1 MTQTRSSW
9 LRTGAALAAAAALP
23 AVPRRAL
30 AQATPLDVA
39 YAGSMTSLMEGPVK
53 AAAERRLGIA
63 FQGRAQGSNALA
75 NLIAS
80 GGLRPDVFVSVTAS
94 PIRTVL
100 AAGKAKTAV
109 PVARTSMVIAYSPR
123 SSIAAQLAAAGKRG
137 AAPWW
142 RVLETPGTRFGRTDP
157 ATDPQGRN
165 IIFVMQLAGAYYGQ
179 PDLAQRILG
188 PDQNPVQIFEE
199 PTVEARLQSGELDAA
214 AAYRLQPAAFGLPYV
229 ALPAQIDLSDDR
241 RHADYE
247 KATLTLS
254 GKTYHPEP
262 LVYYAA
268 ILNDAAHPQQAAAF
282 VAFLAGRE
290 GQALFH
296 QANYDPVG
304 NAAPLRA

>member
-30 AQATPLDVA
+30 AQTTPLDVA

-100 AAGKAKTAV
+100 AAGKAKSAV

-123 SSIAAQLAAAGKRG
+123 SPSRRSLPRRAS
-137 AAPWW
+137 AAPP
-142 RVLETPGTRFGRTDP
+142 PGGACSRRPGR
-157 ATDPQGRN
+157 A
-165 IIFVMQLAGAYYGQ
+165 
-179 PDLAQRILG
+179 
-188 PDQNPVQIFEE
+188 
-199 PTVEARLQSGELDAA
+199 S
-214 AAYRLQPAAFGLPYV
+214 
-229 ALPAQIDLSDDR
+229 
-241 RHADYE
+241 
-247 KATLTLS
+247 
-254 GKTYHPEP
+254 
-262 LVYYAA
+262 
-268 ILNDAAHPQQAAAF
+268 
-282 VAFLAGRE
+282 
-290 GQALFH
+290 
-296 QANYDPVG
+296 
-304 NAAPLRA
+304 AAPIPSPTRKAATSSS

>member
-1 MTQTRSSW
+1 MTQTRSGW
-9 LRTGAALAAAAALP
+9 LRGAALAAAAALP
-23 AVPRRAL
+23 LVPRGVL
-30 AQATPLDVA
+30 AQTTPLDVA

-94 PIRTVL
+94 PMRTVL

-109 PVARTSMVIAYSPR
+109 PVAHTSMVIAYSPH
-123 SSIAAQLAAAGKRG
+123 SPIAAQLAAAGKRG

-165 IIFVMQLAGAYYGQ
+165 IIFVMQLAAAYYDQ
-179 PDLAQRILG
+179 PGLAQRILG
-188 PDQNPVQIFEE
+188 PDQNPSQIFEE

-229 ALPAQIDLSDDR
+229 TLPAQIDLSDDR

-247 KATLTLS
+247 KAALTLG

-268 ILNDAAHPQQAAAF
+268 VLDGAAHPRQAAAF

-290 GQALFH
+290 GQDLLR

>member
-1 MTQTRSSW
+1 MTQTRSGW
-9 LRTGAALAAAAALP
+9 LRTGAALAAASALAAL
-23 AVPRRAL
+23 PRRAL
-30 AQATPLDVA
+30 AQTTPLDVA

-53 AAAERRLGIA
+53 AAAERRGIA

-80 GGLRPDVFVSVTAS
+80 GSLRPDVFVSVTAS
-94 PIRTVL
+94 PMRTVL

-123 SSIAAQLAAAGKRG
+123 GPLAAQLGAAGKRG

-157 ATDPQGRN
+157 GTDPQGRN
-165 IIFVMQLAGAYYGQ
+165 IIFVMQLAAAYYAQ

-188 PDQNPVQIFEE
+188 ADQNPAQIFEE

-241 RHADYE
+241 RRADYE
-247 KATLTLS
+247 RATLALD

-268 ILNDAAHPQQAAAF
+268 VLDDAAHPQQAAAF
-282 VAFLAGRE
+282 VAFLAGSDGRE
-290 GQALFH
+290 LLRR
-296 QANYDPVG
+296 ANYDPVG